1 MDLVPIHRRLAS
13 VMLALLIVF
22 SSAGGISLAASPDS
36 PDWEHWDEGLLSFA
50 PVMTIAAIADD
61 PGTLYAGTY
70 TVPGLWRSTDD
81 GVSWES
87 DGQGQEPGPHNQPVF
102 ALLYDAERQRW
113 WAGTSGGLFFRS
125 VDSSVWQSV
134 AGLDGPVFSLALDG
148 VGRLYAVNPDQ
159 GLFRQTEDE
168 AWALIRKVPQALVVD
183 ISSSDQ
189 TVWLG
194 TAGDGLWKSHDGGE
208 TWLGISDLRDE
219 YISALLADSEVG
231 VWVYASASE
240 QIYHSKDLGDTWQS
254 VTALRDRV
262 YAFALAADGTLYLG
276 LDGRVARSEDG
287 GKTWVFGSEGLCP
300 QVPVLALTV
309 VRQSGGGEAV
319 YAGTRD
325 GVYLST
331 DGGISWE
338 RHLRGLGAIEVSGLA
353 WDGEGG
359 VVAAT
364 PMGLYR
370 RAGDGERWQPV
381 APDYRH
387 KRFYALS
394 GDALTGTIYAGMQ
407 SGLVRS
413 ADGGDTWREVD
424 SELAPQGVPGV
435 LVDPE
440 DPAHLFIRLA
450 SERIYESHDGG
461 RSWKEWWAGMET
473 HHEVL
478 SMARSPS
485 GEFLAGNQE
494 GLFRWDRQSRRWQ
507 REPLPLDNQSVFA
520 IAFPQSTSPADPG
533 ENTAYV
539 GATNGLWCRRHG
551 DGWQRCGGAV
561 IRHTVTALAVLPN
574 GRVFAGTRYAGLYR
588 SCDRGDTWH
597 RISVIPSGTSVNAVL
612 ADVENGMVYVATDR
626 GLFRG
631 QDDGCPAPGTLPAH
645 CPAQDW
651 GSWAGLEPAP
661 PSSPHTP
668 QVAVHTLRADDA
680 LLRQAREIGFSA
692 VVQVL
697 SWEELEPTRG
707 EWHWEY
713 PDFLARAAA
722 FYGLALILRLDHPP
736 EWASREGDGGQ
747 DLPFD
752 EEAYFDFAE
761 AVAHRY
767 RGGVQAYIIW
777 NEPNLV
783 SEWGASP
790 DPAAYARLLQ
800 GAYRTIKQE
809 DPFAVVVSAGLAS
822 TNGQNAQAV
831 DDRLFLERMYQ
842 AGARPFFD
850 VLGAHPYGF
859 VYPPDDRQGAHR
871 GLNLNRIQDLRAIMD
886 EWGDEAK
893 PIWATEVGWTTHGVG
908 EHAWLTVSPQE
919 QADYL
924 VRAWEMTRAEFP
936 WLHIFTVWNLAHGLP
951 QSDDKAGYSILRQDG
966 APKPAHEALRTALSS
981 DPRQSRSV
989 YLDALV
995 PLLPDPSPVF
1005 ILARDEEV
1013 HLGDSE

>member
-1 MDLVPIHRRLAS
+1 
-13 VMLALLIVF
+13 MLALLVVF

-36 PDWEHWDEGLLSFA
+36 SGWEHWDEGLPSFA
-50 PVMTIAAIADD
+50 SVMTIAAIADD
-61 PGTLYAGTY
+61 PGTVYAGAY

-102 ALLYDAERQRW
+102 ALLYDAEGQRL
-113 WAGTSGGLFFRS
+113 WAGTSGGLFSRS
-125 VDSSVWQSV
+125 VDSSLWSV
-134 AGLDGPVFSLALDG
+134 ASVLDGPVFSLALDG

-168 AWALIRKVPQALVVD
+168 SWVLIRGAPDGLVVD
-183 ISSSDQ
+183 ISPSDQ
-189 TVWLG
+189 SIWLG

-208 TWLGISDLRDE
+208 TWQPISDLRDE
-219 YISALLADSEVG
+219 YISALLTDCEAG
-231 VWVYASASE
+231 VWAYASPSG
-240 QIYHSKDLGDTWQS
+240 QMYHSQDQGDTWRLVPQ
-254 VTALRDRV
+254 LKERV

-300 QVPVLALTV
+300 QVPVLALKV

-325 GVYLST
+325 GVYRST
-331 DGGISWE
+331 DGGLRWQ
-338 RHLRGLGAIEVSGLA
+338 RHLRGLGAIEVNALA

-359 VVAAT
+359 MVAAT

-387 KRFYALS
+387 KRFYDLS
-394 GDALTGTIYAGMQ
+394 GDALSGTIYAGMQ

-440 DPAHLFIRLA
+440 DPDHLFIRLA
-450 SERIYESHDGG
+450 FERIYESHDGG
-461 RSWKEWWAGMET
+461 RSWKERWAGMET

-507 REPLPLDNQSVFA
+507 RESLSLDNQSVFA
-520 IAFPQSTSPADPG
+520 IAFPEATSPADPG

-539 GATNGLWCRRHG
+539 GATNGLWCRRSG
-551 DGWQRCGGAV
+551 GEWQRCGAAV
-561 IRHTVTALAVLPN
+561 IRHTVTALAALPN
-574 GRVFAGTRYAGLYR
+574 GHVFAGTRYAGLYR

-597 RISVIPSGTSVNAVL
+597 RISDVPSGTSVNAVL
-612 ADVENGMVYVATDR
+612 ADVENGMVYVATDQ
-626 GLFRG
+626 GVFRG
-631 QDDGCPAPGTLPAH
+631 EDDGCPAPGMLPAGH
-645 CPAQDW
+645 AAQDW
-651 GSWAGLEPAP
+651 GRSAGLEPAP
-661 PSSPHTP
+661 PSSSHPP
-668 QVAVHTLRADDA
+668 RVAVHTLRADDA
-680 LLRQAREIGFSA
+680 LLRQAKEIGFSA

-697 SWEELEPTRG
+697 SWEEIEPTRG

-713 PDFLARAAA
+713 PDSLARAAH
-722 FYGLALILRLDHPP
+722 FYGLDLILRLDHPP
-736 EWASREGDGGQ
+736 EWASREGAGEQ

-752 EEAYFDFAE
+752 EERYLVFVGT
-761 AVAHRY
+761 VARRY

-777 NEPNLV
+777 NEPNLA

-790 DPAAYARLLQ
+790 DPAAYTRLLQ

-809 DPFAVVVSAGLAS
+809 DPFAQVVSAGLSS
-822 TNGQNAQAV
+822 TNGQNAQAM

-842 AGARPFFD
+842 AGARPSFD
-850 VLGAHPYGF
+850 ALGAHPYGF
-859 VYPPDDRQGAHR
+859 AYPPDDPHGAHQ
-871 GLNLNRIQDLRAIMD
+871 GLNLNRIQELRAIMD

-893 PIWATEVGWTTHGVG
+893 PVWAAEGGWTTHGVG
-908 EHAWLTVSPQE
+908 EHAWLTISPQE

-951 QSDDKAGYSILRQDG
+951 QSDEKAGYSILRQDG
-966 APKPAHEALRTALSS
+966 APKPAYEALRTAFAS